1 MKSTFNLRNEHHD
14 FNIERFKTRLTAK
27 FCVVFISIVQI
38 IIRVIILCTR
48 SDLKNIIKIGYYIS
62 FLFLT
67 LTAITVCFEYLLFKK
82 IGPKVMNY
90 SNILDILL
98 LIFFTAEW
106 IVTLVINLTN
116 LAGTNPPS
124 FQPVSAI
131 NFATFGWRTLFLL
144 FLIQS
149 WKLLIIPPTLAM
161 LLVVS
166 FAIHYSTL
174 PSIYILLLGLP
185 PVFYTIMMM
194 YFLDKIKWKEV
205 FTNTQQERWMKINQF
220 VLNNIPEN
228 IVILELGGEVNF
240 VSEYCQG
247 FMRKSHLSQ
256 NPHDLFTNITDLS
269 QQPKSEPSSPSSNVS
284 ILYFIDLNA
293 I

>member
-1 MKSTFNLRNEHHD
+1 
-14 FNIERFKTRLTAK
+14 
-27 FCVVFISIVQI
+27 
-38 IIRVIILCTR
+38 
-48 SDLKNIIKIGYYIS
+48 
-62 FLFLT
+62 
-67 LTAITVCFEYLLFKK
+67 
-82 IGPKVMNY
+82 
-90 SNILDILL
+90 
-98 LIFFTAEW
+98 
-106 IVTLVINLTN
+106 
-116 LAGTNPPS
+116 
-124 FQPVSAI
+124 
-131 NFATFGWRTLFLL
+131 
-144 FLIQS
+144 
-149 WKLLIIPPTLAM
+149 
-161 LLVVS
+161 
-166 FAIHYSTL
+166 
-174 PSIYILLLGLP
+174 
-185 PVFYTIMMM
+185 MMM